1 MQEVHS
7 VFPVVVQ
14 FTHGEAQVVQE
25 DPSRNVPATQ
35 EVQFVLEV
43 QLTQGDWQASQTSAF
58 LKCPA
63 RQVRHLFSLSTHEV
77 QGETQLEQLP
87 FE

>member
-7 VFPVVVQ
+7 VFPVAVQ

-43 QLTQGDWQASQTSAF
+43 QFTQGD
-58 LKCPA
+58 
-63 RQVRHLFSLSTHEV
+63 
-77 QGETQLEQLP
+77 
-87 FE
+87 